1 MLIRWLARE
10 MRVLHQEDE
19 GTTSGGTQEQAAA
32 STETEQAS
40 TSDDF
45 DKDRAMATITK
56 LRKFEKE
63 AAPKLKRLDE
73 LEQAET
79 KRKQGEMSEA
89 ERLKAEL
96 EQSQST
102 LTALQSELTRR
113 RVLDAARREAETR
126 KLAFFPDALEDEL
139 KLGTFESA
147 TVKDDG
153 SVTGLGSILSDLATR
168 KPYLLKPV
176 PKAGDIDASAKGGT
190 SHKEEDTERKL
201 KLAERFG
208 LRNVR
213 TS

>member
-45 DKDRAMATITK
+45 DKDRAMATIK
-56 LRKFEKE
+56 SLRAFEKD
-63 AAPKLKRLDE
+63 AKAKLKRLED
-73 LEQAET
+73 LEKADQERRTAEMT
-79 KRKQGEMSEA
+79 EA
-89 ERLKAEL
+89 ERLRAEL
-96 EQSQST
+96 DTVSSNF
-102 LTALQSELTRR
+102 TALQSELTRR
-113 RVLDAARREAETR
+113 RVLDAARREAEHK

-176 PKAGDIDASAKGGT
+176 PRAGDIDAGAKGGT
-190 SHKEEDTERKL
+190 SHKEEDAEHRI

>member
-45 DKDRAMATITK
+45 DKDRAMATIK
-56 LRKFEKE
+56 SLRAFEKD
-63 AAPKLKRLDE
+63 AKAKLKRLED
-73 LEQAET
+73 LEKADQERRTAEMT
-79 KRKQGEMSEA
+79 EA
-89 ERLKAEL
+89 ERLRAEL
-96 EQSQST
+96 DTVSSNF
-102 LTALQSELTRR
+102 TALQSELTRR
-113 RVLDAARREAETR
+113 RVLDAARREAEHK

-176 PKAGDIDASAKGGT
+176 PRAGDIDAGAKGGT
-190 SHKEEDTERKL
+190 SHKEEEAEHRI

>member
-1 MLIRWLARE
+1 MLIRWLRSE
-10 MRVLHQEDE
+10 MLRPLYED
-19 GTTSGGTQEQAAA
+19 SDLPNGGDG
-32 STETEQAS
+32 ETPPPPPAPAPQGDA
-40 TSDDF
+40 DDF
-45 DKDRAMATITK
+45 DKDRAMATIK
-56 LRKFEKE
+56 SLRAFEKD
-63 AAPKLKRLDE
+63 AKAKLKRLED
-73 LEQAET
+73 LEKADQERRTAEMT
-79 KRKQGEMSEA
+79 EA
-89 ERLKAEL
+89 ERLRAEL
-96 EQSQST
+96 DTVSSNF
-102 LTALQSELTRR
+102 TALQSELTRR
-113 RVLDAARREAETR
+113 RVLDAARREAEHK

-176 PKAGDIDASAKGGT
+176 PRAGDIDAGAKGGT
-190 SHKEEDTERKL
+190 SHKEEEAEHRI

>member
-1 MLIRWLARE
+1 MLIRWLRSE
-10 MRVLHQEDE
+10 MLRPLHED
-19 GTTSGGTQEQAAA
+19 SDLPNGGDG
-32 STETEQAS
+32 ETPPPPPAPAPQGDA
-40 TSDDF
+40 DDF
-45 DKDRAMATITK
+45 DKDRAMSTIK
-56 LRKFEKE
+56 ALRAFEKD
-63 AAPKLKRLDE
+63 AKAKLKRLEE
-73 LEQAET
+73 LEKVDADRRSAEMT
-79 KRKQGEMSEA
+79 DLEKAR
-89 ERLKAEL
+89 AEL
-96 EQSQST
+96 ETTKSS

>member
-1 MLIRWLARE
+1 MLIRWLGRE
-10 MRVLHQEDE
+10 MRPLHEDDT
-19 GTTSGGTQEQAAA
+19 GTPNGGEQEQPAAPA
-32 STETEQAS
+32 SAPQGEA
-40 TSDDF
+40 DDF
-45 DKDRAMATITK
+45 DKDRAMSTIK
-56 LRKFEKE
+56 SLRAFEKD
-63 AAPKLKRLDE
+63 AKAKLKRLDE

-153 SVTGLGSILSDLATR
+153 SVTGLSAILTDLATR
-168 KPYLLKPV
+168 KPYLLKPA
-176 PKAGDIDASAKGGT
+176 PKAGDIDAGARGST
-190 SHKEEDTERKL
+190 SQKEEDADRKL
-201 KLAERFG
+201 KLTERFG